1 MGLNQ
6 NLIPLRI
13 AALVR
18 QVRCFALVGLLAT
31 IVHLS
36 VFAALSQSLGIPPLL
51 SNSAA
56 FLLAFSVSFAGQAAW
71 TFRTQIDDH
80 GLTMRHLV
88 RFICTSLVG
97 FGINSLIVYVIVV
110 RLAASSWFAL
120 PFMATLAPVAVFA
133 LNKWWVFRSD
143 AGAAEIAPGD
153 GAALDPV
160 RQAVA
165 DETGS
170 FGV

>member
-1 MGLNQ
+1 MGPIH

-18 QVRCFALVGLLAT
+18 QARCFALVGLLAT

-36 VFAALSQSLGIPPLL
+36 VFAALSQSLGIPPLI

-71 TFRTQIDDH
+71 TFRTQIDDQ

-88 RFICTSLVG
+88 RFVCTSLIG
-97 FGINSLIVYVIVV
+97 FGINSLIVYVIVI
-110 RLAASSWFAL
+110 RLAASGWFAL

-143 AGAAEIAPGD
+143 SPAAEIMPDD
-153 GAALDPV
+153 GAALVPV

-165 DETGS
+165 EETGS
-170 FGV
+170 LV